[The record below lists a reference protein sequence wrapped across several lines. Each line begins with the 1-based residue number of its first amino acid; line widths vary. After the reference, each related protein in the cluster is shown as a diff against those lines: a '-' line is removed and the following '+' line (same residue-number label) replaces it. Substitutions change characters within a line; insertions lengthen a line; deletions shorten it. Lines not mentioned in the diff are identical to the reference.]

1 MSHIKLEPL
10 SQAETNLM
18 ATLMDEEEQAWLR
31 ELDWDYAPIRRI
43 LESFL
48 KQRLLPGFVLAS
60 DAKILGYSYFLIS
73 HLKGVIGALYASPP
87 HGQQAADSILSRTI
101 ESLKAIRNVRRIE
114 AQILPL
120 HGLNL
125 DPIFASHGFQYFL
138 RHYLELHLPIREWP
152 EPKPSGAIVSWHSSH
167 LLPAA
172 GVAYRSY
179 RNGVDALICADYGS
193 EANCAAYLRSL
204 VDNPGCGVFLPGSS
218 FVGLDSRGSPCGFI
232 LASRIS
238 STAAMIPQISIHP
251 AHQGKGLGSALI
263 QRALSSLQS
272 AGFQMVR
279 LTVTAQNRR
288 AFEWYQ
294 RLGFKIRRD
303 FGAYLWKGD

>member
-48 KQRLLPGFVLAS
+48 KQRLLPGFVLTNG
-60 DAKILGYSYFLIS
+60 AKILGYSYFLIS

-87 HGQQAADSILSRTI
+87 QGQQVAEPILSRTI

-114 AQILPL
+114 TQIIPL
-120 HGLNL
+120 NGLDL
-125 DPIFASHGFQYFL
+125 DPIFAAHGFQSFL
-138 RHYLELHLPIREWP
+138 RHYLELDLAIREWT
-152 EPKPSGAIVSWHSSH
+152 EPKHSGAIVPWHSSH

-172 GVAYRSY
+172 AVAHRSY
-179 RNGVDALICADYGS
+179 RNGIDAIICADYGS
-193 EANCAAYLRSL
+193 EATCAAYLRSL

-218 FVGLDSRGSPCGFI
+218 FVGLDSRGAPCGFI
-232 LASRIS
+232 LTSRIS
-238 STAAMIPQISIHP
+238 NAAAMIPQISIRP
-251 AHQGKGLGSALI
+251 AHQGKGLGNALI
-263 QRALSSLQS
+263 HRALSSLQS
-272 AGFQMVR
+272 AGYRTVR
-279 LTVTAQNRR
+279 LTVTEQNRR

-303 FGAYLWKGD
+303 FGAYLWQGE